1 MVSNNGTSHI
11 FNFELNYF
19 QHFVILKGCYSN
31 NYFVDFKVDT
41 GEGPS
46 RNDAKNEQAEE
57 RHLPNE
63 VHNDL
68 DEGFIDECESTHSN
82 PRVFEKSPS
91 GSQDVQ
97 EPNASL
103 IIPENTGPNKALLKS
118 AGRAFRY

>member
-1 MVSNNGTSHI
+1 MYFCTSD
-11 FNFELNYF
+11 NY
-19 QHFVILKGCYSN
+19 VL
-31 NYFVDFKVDT
+31 DFKVDT

-46 RNDAKNEQAEE
+46 RHDAKNEQAEE
-57 RHLPNE
+57 RNVPNE

-91 GSQDVQ
+91 GSQDIQ
-97 EPNASL
+97 EPNVSVV
-103 IIPENTGPNKALLKS
+103 IPENAGPNKALLKS